1 MILEAQRV
9 ELRPGQVE
17 KILTAVREGRRI
29 TVSGAPGQGRSSMV
43 AAVAREIGPRG
54 VRVQVPSGLDKV
66 EVTVL
71 SIAEQLGPRVLEDA
85 AKLLHGSLGDP
96 SRSLELIRKELAA
109 TNRKLLVD
117 DVDSLTQRSPENELA
132 AAYEPNQRRLWWWLR
147 QHAALKT
154 TRWRNRNSI
163 PLERPEPGRIP
174 FSLGHEWDPVTRGL
188 WASVGENP
196 GWFRVAL
203 SRTLVTGRNA
213 PLSRTPLPQGDDRYF
228 EETWAALPVVLQ
240 QALSLLAVHGRPLAL
255 SIFNQLSGEQGPL
268 LSKEA
273 LRTLLA
279 ESDDRYIWL
288 YSPWRPWI
296 LGQLPATEQQ
306 ALHQS
311 LGNAFAASVKQGGD
325 PDRRALHVVEAHR
338 HFLAVPDL
346 AEARKLAR
354 YGVGLL
360 LEHGRALSREERFTD
375 SIKVYEAALE
385 VIPALKGELL
395 GRRAR
400 AYAVHYLHYNRF
412 RANAEL
418 IPETEKGYQEA
429 VNEWPE
435 HALFWSRL
443 AMCRFTMGDV
453 ERAFTTLDEAH
464 ARVPRHRAKAA
475 VLVVRTV
482 NRLLR
487 SGRIQEALL
496 VWGDYR
502 PVGLEQLNELGLLS
516 ALKAGWET
524 HCLRTRG
531 QRVYFY
537 RPLKVR
543 VDRVDGTY
551 VCEVPECAF
560 SRQGLFPAEAV
571 DNVITGLRTEA
582 LSLHRRLS
590 HTLSEEERERKG
602 RILGLVDLIQSGLLS
617 PLRPTTRL
625 LGRLESH
632 KEGLRFQAFG
642 TGAGSF
648 ALAGDLAPSNVE
660 PHQLYYALVSNGA
673 AGEPVGPVQALEPVV
688 DRPADG
694 LWREWEQV
702 SIEES

>member
-1 MILEAQRV
+1 M
-9 ELRPGQVE
+9 
-17 KILTAVREGRRI
+17 
-29 TVSGAPGQGRSSMV
+29 VS
-43 AAVAREIGPRG
+43 AVAREIGAQS
-54 VRVQVPSGLDKV
+54 VVVQVPSGLDKV

-71 SIAEQLGPRVLEDA
+71 SIAQQLGPRLLENA
-85 AKLLHGSLGDP
+85 ARLLHNSHGDP
-96 SRSLELIRKELAA
+96 SRSLELIREELKASD
-109 TNRKLLVD
+109 RKLLVD
-117 DVDSLTQRSPENELA
+117 DADSLTQRSSDNELA
-132 AAYEPNQRRLWWWLR
+132 AAYEPNQRRLWWWLH

-163 PLERPEPGRIP
+163 SLDRPEQGRIP

-196 GWFRVAL
+196 RWFRVAL
-203 SRTLVTGRNA
+203 SRTLVTGRPA
-213 PLSRTPLPQGDDRYF
+213 PISRTPLPQGDDRYF
-228 EETWAALPVVLQ
+228 EETWAALPAVLQ
-240 QALSLLAVHGRPLAL
+240 HALRLLAVHGRPLAL
-255 SIFNQLSGEQGPL
+255 GIFNQISGEQGPL
-268 LSKEA
+268 LRKEA
-273 LRTLLA
+273 LRTLLV
-279 ESDDRYIWL
+279 ESDGRYIWL
-288 YSPWRPWI
+288 YEPWCPWI
-296 LGQLPATEQQ
+296 LGQTPATEQG
-306 ALHQS
+306 ALHQL
-311 LGNAFAASVKQGGD
+311 LGNAFAASVKEGEE
-325 PDRRALHVVEAHR
+325 PDSRALHVVEAHR

-346 AEARKLAR
+346 SEARKLAR

-375 SIKVYEAALE
+375 SIKVYEAALD
-385 VIPALKGELL
+385 VTPALKGELL

-412 RANAEL
+412 RANAEPIL
-418 IPETEKGYQEA
+418 DTEKGYQEA
-429 VNEWPE
+429 VKEWPE

-443 AMCRFTMGDV
+443 AMCRFILGDA
-453 ERAFTTLDEAH
+453 ERALVTLDAAH
-464 ARVPRHRAKAA
+464 AHVPRHRAKAA

-487 SGRIQEALL
+487 GGRIQDALL

-516 ALKAGWET
+516 ALKSGWET
-524 HCLRTRG
+524 NCLRTRS

-543 VDRVDGTY
+543 VDRVDGTF

-571 DNVITGLRTEA
+571 DNVVTGLRTEA

-590 HTLSEEERERKG
+590 HTLSTEERERKG
-602 RILGLVDLIQSGLLS
+602 LILGLVDLIQSGLLP

-632 KEGLRFQAFG
+632 KDGLRFRTFG

-648 ALAGDLAPSNVE
+648 ALAAGLAPMNIE

-673 AGEPVGPVQALEPVV
+673 AGEPVGPVQQLEPVM
-688 DRPADG
+688 DRPSDG

-702 SIEES
+702 AAEEG